1 MQMLPEFWY
10 RCNDVTGCMELL
22 IDFMDVTTLRE
33 SPPPRMRLL
42 QESLYLQIRLG
53 KQVFS
58 NKRIILHS
66 YGW

>member
-1 MQMLPEFWY
+1 MEMLLEFWY
-10 RCNDVTGCMELL
+10 RFNDVMGCMELS
-22 IDFMDVTTLRE
+22 IDFMDVTTSRE
-33 SPPPRMRLL
+33 SPPSRMRLL
-42 QESLYLQIRLG
+42 RESLYLQIRIE